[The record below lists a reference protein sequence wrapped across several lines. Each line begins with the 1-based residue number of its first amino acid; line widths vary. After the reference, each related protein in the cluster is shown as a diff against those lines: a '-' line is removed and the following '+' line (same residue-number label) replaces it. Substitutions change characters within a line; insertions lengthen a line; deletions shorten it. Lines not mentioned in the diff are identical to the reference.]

1 MHLVEQSKTV
11 MECLR
16 DDERAF
22 VMAYVESG
30 YSLAKT
36 IESLKIT
43 RSQGNKFLARTD
55 IRRAVMEVQ
64 NDIDSIDFLNEKWVK
79 AQIMRLF
86 PMVMGEEDVPAVDA
100 QGNQVGVK
108 QFFPAIAMKILEYV
122 VPKKSPG
129 VAVNVNVGSEDF
141 STYSQEQLDQFIRT
155 NIGALPLE
163 YANEKI
169 ANAPETS
176 PEPPKEPVPAL
187 QVAPELPV
195 VPDLSG
201 PHPTRTRGTTV
212 ANR

>member
-1 MHLVEQSKTV
+1 MHLVEQPKTA

-16 DDERAF
+16 ENERAF
-22 VMAYVESG
+22 AMAYVEAG

-36 IESLKIT
+36 VEDLKIT
-43 RSQGNKFLARTD
+43 RNQGNKLLARPD

-86 PMVMGEEDVPAVDA
+86 PMVMGEEDVPVIDA
-100 QGNQVGVK
+100 QGNQAGAR

-122 VPKKSPG
+122 APKKGPG

-141 STYSQEQLDQFIRT
+141 SAYSQEQLDQFIRA

-169 ANAPETS
+169 ASTPEAGS
-176 PEPPKEPVPAL
+176 EPPKESVPAL
-187 QVAPELPV
+187 QVA
-195 VPDLSG
+195 S
-201 PHPTRTRGTTV
+201 RTSDR
-212 ANR
+212 A